1 MSDKKIPTIEELSAS
16 MEAQYHQHHA
26 EITALTRM
34 ITALA
39 RKSGVDPVEFA
50 KEVANSEANLA
61 FGEAYNEWVP
71 TDKKSETD

>member
-39 RKSGVDPVEFA
+39 RKSGIDPVEFA
-50 KEVANSEANLA
+50 KEVANVEANLA
-61 FGEAYNEWVP
+61 FGEAYNEWTPSNQHNEV
-71 TDKKSETD
+71 E